1 MAVNP
6 DPRPGRWILP
16 LVVLAMIAF
25 TYFFVRELPEASPD
39 TTQLAGDTTT
49 TTSPDDSTTTTAS
62 AIDPET
68 LAYVEQVREIRDG
81 LEAQRQELEA
91 ANSGFDASPR
101 TVEYQDAVSRFQA
114 VATATSE
121 LADRLEGLT
130 PPEDFQP
137 NHQVLLTHL
146 DAAAGAA
153 EDALAGLQ
161 SDDPGVIRRNSV
173 EAYGNA
179 AASFVEEVG
188 ILEDAAGV
196 DAS

>member
-39 TTQLAGDTTT
+39 TTPVSGGTTT
-49 TTSPDDSTTTTAS
+49 TTSPDDTTTTTTS

-68 LAYVEQVREIRDG
+68 LAYVEQVREIRDE
-81 LEAQRQELEA
+81 LESQREELEA

-101 TVEYQDAVSRFQA
+101 TVQYQEAVSRFQA
-114 VATATSE
+114 VVTATRA
-121 LADRLEGLT
+121 LADRLEGLA
-130 PPEDFQP
+130 PPEDFEP
-137 NHQVLLTHL
+137 NHQVLLTDL
-146 DAAAGAA
+146 SAAAGAA

-173 EAYGNA
+173 EAFGNA
-179 AASFVEEVG
+179 VDSFVEEVG